1 MGGANVMVAGIALI
15 TGALLAPI
23 MVNPDLLRLGLFVPV
38 GLAALAVLIGA
49 PRGLRLRL
57 GMIIVALALGVWAAN
72 PLIAGFGLLFAV
84 MLGAFCPQ
92 ALPLALSAVPVIAL
106 MWVWQAVTPGQGWHP
121 VQIAEICLALGAI
134 LAPIGA
140 LLAVCASDFTGLAL
154 GFVLGLSGIALG
166 GAGLGSAPVMLMAAA
181 ASSLAGAGLALIGQR
196 LDAAAGQ
203 VALDWLGGLA
213 RGMPDLSFVLLALL
227 LGVSA
232 LPPGPAFDV
241 LVLIVRALGTAPS
254 PRAGWFGLGAAF
266 WAGLSML
273 AALRGFAL
281 VALGRPRSLRAA
293 AAEDVRDGRFVAMAG
308 LAVAMLLLGLL
319 AAPDRLVV
327 IGVTCSVAVMVA
339 MLVGILAPRRVVP
352 VEHWTEGFAKP
363 PLWLPFDDPT
373 TQMTAT
379 GFAAITLGAGAALP
393 AWLRAQSAG
402 ARHWLAMVLAP

>member
-1 MGGANVMVAGIALI
+1 MVAGIALI

-23 MVNPDLLRLGLFVPV
+23 MVNPDLLRWGLFMPV
-38 GLAALAVLIGA
+38 GLVALAVLISA
-49 PRGLRLRL
+49 PRERRLRL
-57 GMIIVALALGVWAAN
+57 GMIGLALALGFWAAN
-72 PLIAGFGLLFAV
+72 PIIAGFGLLFAV

-92 ALPLALSAVPVIAL
+92 ALPLALSAVPAFAL
-106 MWVWQAVTPGQGWHP
+106 IWVWEAVTPGLGGYAAL
-121 VQIAEICLALGAI
+121 IAEICLVLGAI
-134 LAPIGA
+134 LAPMGA

-181 ASSLAGAGLALIGQR
+181 SSSLVGAGLALIGQR

-213 RGMPDLSFVLLALL
+213 RGMPDLSFVLLALM

-232 LPPGPAFDV
+232 LPPGPGFDV
-241 LVLIVRALGTAPS
+241 LVLIVRALRTAPS
-254 PRAGWFGLGAAF
+254 LRVGWFGLGAAF
-266 WAGLSML
+266 WAGLSMI
-273 AALRGFAL
+273 AALRAFAL

-293 AAEDVRDGRFVAMAG
+293 AAEDVRDGRFLAMAG
-308 LAVAMLLLGLL
+308 LAVAMLLLGLF

-327 IGVTCSVAVMVA
+327 IGVTCSVAAMVTV
-339 MLVGILAPRRVVP
+339 LVGILRQRRVVP

-379 GFAAITLGAGAALP
+379 GFAAIALGTGAALP
-393 AWLRAQSAG
+393 AWLRVQSAW
-402 ARHWLAMVLAP
+402 ALRWLALVLAP